1 MLFTTNVVKRGSS
14 ISCQSMAGGQGGE
27 GRGEANSQGI
37 VNRYFDDDVDIVAKA
52 DPFKINDF
60 YLQSLESSLIDS
72 SID

>member
-14 ISCQSMAGGQGGE
+14 ISCQSMAGGRE
-27 GRGEANSQGI
+27 GRGGEANSQGI

-60 YLQSLESSLIDS
+60 YLQSLESSLID
-72 SID
+72 